1 MSKKGVVT
9 REQKVAK
16 IIIDLLADL
25 RLDLDMIGLYLGKY
39 TRTAIFMRFEN
50 IYEVA
55 KEEREKANDPE
66 AHAEY
71 IRNINA

>member
-9 REQKVAK
+9 REQRVAK
-16 IIIDLLADL
+16 LIIDLLADL

-39 TRTAIFMRFEN
+39 TRTSIFMRFEN

-55 KEEREKANDPE
+55 KEAREANTRED
-66 AHAEY
+66 HAEY
-71 IRNINA
+71 IRNINM